1 MAYDYKQRKKEI
13 YKILHSKIDVLEKGN
28 ISDIEHE
35 TGGELTYSNGIKGYV
50 TSIFVDI
57 VNSTGLFKEKKD
69 KTVAKIIRIFASEV
83 IQILNDT
90 QLFKTIGVRGDCVF
104 AVYATPTKND
114 INEVFNMSVE
124 INTLRKMIN
133 KILNENDFPIINY
146 GIGVGGSKDLVIKV
160 GRKAIVN
167 DLVFVGDAVIN
178 ASNLANIA
186 SRNGI
191 GPIAI
196 DTFVYGNICKQ
207 ETEGNQN
214 FPKWFQKSKNQDL
227 EYYHGDIII
236 TKFNNWIEE
245 ECWWIKINSKN

>member
-13 YKILHSKIDVLEKGN
+13 YKILHSKTDVLEKGN

-133 KILNENDFPIINY
+133 KILNEM
-146 GIGVGGSKDLVIKV
+146 
-160 GRKAIVN
+160 
-167 DLVFVGDAVIN
+167 
-178 ASNLANIA
+178 
-186 SRNGI
+186 
-191 GPIAI
+191 
-196 DTFVYGNICKQ
+196 TFHY
-207 ETEGNQN
+207 
-214 FPKWFQKSKNQDL
+214 
-227 EYYHGDIII
+227 
-236 TKFNNWIEE
+236 
-245 ECWWIKINSKN
+245 

>member
-1 MAYDYKQRKKEI
+1 
-13 YKILHSKIDVLEKGN
+13 
-28 ISDIEHE
+28 
-35 TGGELTYSNGIKGYV
+35 
-50 TSIFVDI
+50 
-57 VNSTGLFKEKKD
+57 
-69 KTVAKIIRIFASEV
+69 
-83 IQILNDT
+83 
-90 QLFKTIGVRGDCVF
+90 
-104 AVYATPTKND
+104 
-114 INEVFNMSVE
+114 MSVE

-133 KILNENDFPIINY
+133 KILNENDFLIINY

-245 ECWWIKINSKN
+245 EC